1 MSDNQNTENPA
12 KTNRSEPEHGD
23 KTVSGGPSTNKANQ
37 TADQG
42 GQSAN
47 QGNQPANQDRQGAK
61 QGDQMTGQSNKQNAK
76 PANK

>member
-1 MSDNQNTENPA
+1 MSDNQNTENPT

-47 QGNQPANQDRQGAK
+47 QDRQGAK

>member
-12 KTNRSEPEHGD
+12 KTNRSEPDHGD

-47 QGNQPANQDRQGAK
+47 QDRQGAK